1 MDIKN
6 LKYFVGVAR
15 CGSINKAAKEMFIS
29 QPQLSHIIQ
38 TIEEEVGF
46 ALIQRTSQ
54 GSRLTQNGDSS
65 SSTAR

>member
-54 GSRLTQNGDSS
+54 GSRLTQNG
-65 SSTAR
+65 